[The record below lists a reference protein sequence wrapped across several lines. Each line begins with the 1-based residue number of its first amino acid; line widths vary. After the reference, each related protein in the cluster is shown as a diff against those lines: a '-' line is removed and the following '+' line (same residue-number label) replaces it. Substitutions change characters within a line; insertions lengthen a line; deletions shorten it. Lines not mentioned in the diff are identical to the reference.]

1 MPVGPDADETKRTP
15 PAPNSQP
22 IFGSGSKSI
31 ATETSSTTPGKIVKK
46 ARAEGPEPRSLF
58 QPEASPVP
66 SQPDTGATRAP
77 SLDDVACLKQRNQE
91 LEDEK
96 IALEKQVEE
105 LNEKL
110 NQLSLNQRSQEQS
123 GDDGAN
129 APAASDE
136 AARKRIARICSRN
149 SAGRHGWYRGG

>member
-46 ARAEGPEPRSLF
+46 ARADGPEPRSLF

-123 GDDGAN
+123 G
-129 APAASDE
+129 
-136 AARKRIARICSRN
+136 R
-149 SAGRHGWYRGG
+149 GWWGKCTSGQWWCCPQTPCPDLQQKFRWETWLV

>member
-1 MPVGPDADETKRTP
+1 MKPNGPHRHQI
-15 PAPNSQP
+15 PNQFLEVEVSLLPLRHHPLPQ
-22 IFGSGSKSI
+22 
-31 ATETSSTTPGKIVKK
+31 GKLWRKHVL
-46 ARAEGPEPRSLF
+46 RGPEPRSLF

-136 AARKRIARICSRN
+136 AARKRLARICSRN